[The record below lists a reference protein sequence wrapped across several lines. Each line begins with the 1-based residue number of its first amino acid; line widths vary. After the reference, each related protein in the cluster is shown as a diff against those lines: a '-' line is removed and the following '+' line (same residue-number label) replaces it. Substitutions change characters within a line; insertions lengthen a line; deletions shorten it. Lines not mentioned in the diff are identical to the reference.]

1 MDCNHS
7 HQRTA
12 SKEKEIFAIL
22 VEIGIV
28 NKKDPFLISTKMAA
42 VTQNANHLY
51 TYPCSPELRNNYLP
65 ELISFELNQGGGRM
79 PHFER
84 GLS

>member
-7 HQRTA
+7 RQRTA

-42 VTQNANHLY
+42 VMQHANHLY
-51 TYPCSPELRNNYLP
+51 IYPRSPKLRNNYLP
-65 ELISFELNQGGGRM
+65 ELISFELNQGGRM